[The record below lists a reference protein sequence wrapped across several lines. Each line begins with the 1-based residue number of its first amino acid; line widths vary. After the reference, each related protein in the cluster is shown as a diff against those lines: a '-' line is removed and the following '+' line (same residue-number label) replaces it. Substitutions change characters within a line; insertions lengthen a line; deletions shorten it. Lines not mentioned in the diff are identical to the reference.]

1 MIRSHYI
8 CAYINF
14 LLFLPSR
21 LLESLAHATQHER
34 EKIVAAAESPGGD
47 EASVPSIATE
57 TRGVPMVALTKAVY
71 TGVNDQLQSSKEG
84 CAAPAPSAIQHERAF
99 TATAS
104 PTAVQTIRTLQ
115 KIILRS
121 RGQTK
126 GTADKAKLS
135 RSHTKTHGKISFV
148 DLAKT
153 VARKWRELDP
163 ASKAVYNSLA
173 DMERNLYKEKV
184 KVWERKKKAEAEV
197 EADNKVTV
205 ADDFQKSSAAQATA
219 AADKKPPLD
228 DENADR
234 MRRILENANR
244 HGSIHNIDSSSSSD
258 DDGLLDQESGAN
270 GAGGNLFADFALP
283 LDDYH
288 HPPIPAPAC
297 NPTSTT
303 RAGMSMS
310 QIPSYMHGMRAA
322 NSANHRQD
330 QLPSS
335 TARVS
340 CETSSGAATA
350 IGASSLDS
358 MFDDMFGAD
367 DDIAAQEKSTSQ
379 LNDAVIKV
387 TAQHQ
392 HHPLAESGGDDMFF
406 GFASD
411 YAPAAGA
418 AELNILS
425 PSIQPQLNAVGD
437 DATSSAA
444 AAAMN
449 NPMFDPLRIH
459 AEGAAAHVNQSHSTQ
474 GSDPHGLNEFLRW
487 AFENN

>member
-1 MIRSHYI
+1 M
-8 CAYINF
+8 A
-14 LLFLPSR
+14 
-21 LLESLAHATQHER
+21 
-34 EKIVAAAESPGGD
+34 
-47 EASVPSIATE
+47 
-57 TRGVPMVALTKAVY
+57 ALTKAVY

-84 CAAPAPSAIQHERAF
+84 SAAPAPSTIQHQRAF

-184 KVWERKKKAEAEV
+184 KVWERKKKAEAEA
-197 EADNKVTV
+197 EADNKVAV
-205 ADDFQKSSAAQATA
+205 ADAPQESSAAQATA
-219 AADKKPPLD
+219 AAVKKPPLD

-244 HGSIHNIDSSSSSD
+244 HGSIHNTDSSSSSD
-258 DDGLLDQESGAN
+258 DDGLLDEEGGAN
-270 GAGGNLFADFALP
+270 GTDGDLFADFALSP
-283 LDDYH
+283 DDKH
-288 HPPIPAPAC
+288 HPPIPVAAS
-297 NPTSTT
+297 NPTST
-303 RAGMSMS
+303 S
-310 QIPSYMHGMRAA
+310 QIASYMHPS
-322 NSANHRQD
+322 SANHRQD

-335 TARVS
+335 TALVS
-340 CETSSGAATA
+340 RENSSEAATTVC
-350 IGASSLDS
+350 ASSLDS
-358 MFDDMFGAD
+358 MFDDMFGTD
-367 DDIAAQEKSTSQ
+367 DDIVAQEKSTSQ
-379 LNDAVIKV
+379 LKDAAIKI

-392 HHPLAESGGDDMFF
+392 HHFLAGSGGDHMFTE
-406 GFASD
+406 FAAD

-418 AELNILS
+418 AELHVNILS

-437 DATSSAA
+437 DAASSAA

-459 AEGAAAHVNQSHSTQ
+459 AEGAAAHVSQSHSTQ

>member
-1 MIRSHYI
+1 M
-8 CAYINF
+8 
-14 LLFLPSR
+14 LFLPSR

-57 TRGVPMVALTKAVY
+57 TRGVPMAALTKAVY

-84 CAAPAPSAIQHERAF
+84 SAAPAPSAVQHQRAF

-205 ADDFQKSSAAQATA
+205 ADDPQKSSAAQATA

-244 HGSIHNIDSSSSSD
+244 HGSIHNTDLSSSSD
-258 DDGLLDQESGAN
+258 DGGLLDKGGGAN
-270 GAGGNLFADFALP
+270 GAGGDLFADFALP

-288 HPPIPAPAC
+288 HPSIPAPAS

-310 QIPSYMHGMRAA
+310 QTPSYMHGMHAA
-322 NSANHRQD
+322 NSANRQQD

-358 MFDDMFGAD
+358 MFDDMFGTD

-379 LNDAVIKV
+379 LKDAVIKV

-392 HHPLAESGGDDMFF
+392 HHPLAESGGDGMFF

>member
-1 MIRSHYI
+1 M
-8 CAYINF
+8 A
-14 LLFLPSR
+14 
-21 LLESLAHATQHER
+21 
-34 EKIVAAAESPGGD
+34 
-47 EASVPSIATE
+47 
-57 TRGVPMVALTKAVY
+57 ALTKAVY

-84 CAAPAPSAIQHERAF
+84 SAAPAPSAIQHQRAF

-184 KVWERKKKAEAEV
+184 RVWERKKKAEAET

-205 ADDFQKSSAAQATA
+205 ANAPPKSPAAQATA

-234 MRRILENANR
+234 MRLILENANR
-244 HGSIHNIDSSSSSD
+244 HGSIHNTDSSSSSD
-258 DDGLLDQESGAN
+258 DDGLLDEKGVAN
-270 GAGGNLFADFALP
+270 GADGDLFADFALP
-283 LDDYH
+283 PDDNH
-288 HPPIPAPAC
+288 HPRIPAPAS
-297 NPTSTT
+297 NPT
-303 RAGMSMS
+303 SMS
-310 QIPSYMHGMRAA
+310 QISSYMHPS
-322 NSANHRQD
+322 SANHRQD

-350 IGASSLDS
+350 VGASSLDS
-358 MFDDMFGAD
+358 MFDDMFGTD

-379 LNDAVIKV
+379 LKDAVIKI

-392 HHPLAESGGDDMFF
+392 HRPLAESGGDDMFF
-406 GFASD
+406 DFASD

-418 AELNILS
+418 ADLNILS
-425 PSIQPQLNAVGD
+425 PSMQPQLNAVGE
-437 DATSSAA
+437 DAASSAA

-459 AEGAAAHVNQSHSTQ
+459 AEGAAAHVNRSHSTQ